1 MSEETSKLESVE
13 LGSNP
18 TAETHVVKNWDVK
31 SPITEEIH
39 QFLIV
44 FNPKEL

>member
-18 TAETHVVKNWDVK
+18 TAETHIVKNWNIK

-39 QFLIV
+39 QLLV
-44 FNPKEL
+44 VLNPKEL